1 MNTEFKTALNNFLK
15 TPNIDIEKI
24 VKGCVNKFYKNG
36 YCQYKE
42 NIGWVNNNLFDMF
55 IRMYANCMC
64 SNIEID
70 IRKFDYDGNFKESK
84 KICLYDIVNDVWDSI
99 MGTEEYT
106 EKELMDMPV
115 EQYERIAR
123 ETIINDVTDII
134 CFAGD

>member
-36 YCQYKE
+36 YCQYEE